1 MQHGG
6 YLAALIGALV
16 ITIAGL
22 LVRLAPG
29 EQLSSDVRAKLEKEW
44 LRHTSALLMKGGIAI
59 AVITVIMW
67 PNLLMDGGPLWPL
80 LLMAGGIAVGAGLAL
95 EPTLIALLPIMR
107 ERNRE
112 RMSTNSV

>member
-6 YLAALIGALV
+6 YTAVAFAALV
-16 ITIAGL
+16 ITLAGL
-22 LVRLAPG
+22 LVRLTPG
-29 EQLSSDVRAKLEKEW
+29 EQLSSDVRAKLEQEW
-44 LRHTSALLMKGGIAI
+44 LRHTSALLVKGGIAI
-59 AVITVIMW
+59 ATITVIMW

-112 RMSTNSV
+112 QSTNSV